1 MPDLIVTPTVQS
13 LTVSPTTTAITVDA
27 LPALTINQ
35 TIPLTYANSALGTNV
50 SVSGTQFTTVL
61 GVTLTAGTWL
71 VWGELELTHSAA
83 FVAAARLGDLLGNN
97 IVASAEGTLRLGGY
111 SLHMSISGLV
121 TLAATDTMYLTAKGD
136 VNITARA
143 TTLVNSLPGCTTIKA
158 VKVAL

>member
-35 TIPLTYANSALGTNV
+35 TIPLTYANSALGTNLA
-50 SVSGTQFTTVL
+50 VSGTQFTTVL

-83 FVAAARLGDLLGNN
+83 FVVSARISDLLATNV
-97 IVASAEGTLRLGGY
+97 VASAEGTLRLGGY
-111 SLHMSISGLV
+111 SLHVSISGLV
-121 TLAATDTMYLTAKGD
+121 TLAATDTMYLMAKGD

>member
-1 MPDLIVTPTVQS
+1 MHDLIVTPTVQS

-61 GVTLTAGTWL
+61 GVTLTPGTWM

-83 FVAAARLGDLLGNN
+83 FVAAVRLGDLLGNN
-97 IVASAEGTLRLGGY
+97 IFASAEGTLRLGGY

-121 TLAATDTMYLTAKGD
+121 TLAATDTMYITAKGD

-143 TTLVNSLPGCTTIKA
+143 TTVVNSLPGCTTIKA
-158 VKVAL
+158 IRVA